1 MNIALRQSAFSAK
14 QVQALLAVAKE
25 ANVTLDVLPLKEKVT
40 LAQLSKYDA
49 LLGYYPTDLLA
60 KLPHLRW
67 VQSPSA
73 GVESLCAI
81 SYTSKDVVIA
91 NASGSFGVSIAEYL
105 LTGTLMLMR
114 HMKTYEMQQK
124 QKVWQGGAPCQS
136 IDKSKV
142 TVVGLG
148 DIGSNFAM
156 RMKALGA
163 TVRAVRRTKTDCPA
177 YVDKLYTTDELI
189 TAVSDADV
197 VALCLPHTKSTD
209 HMISADVLLA
219 MKPTAYVLN
228 VGRGKTVD
236 EEALIDALQNGRL
249 GGAMLDV
256 TTIEPLPPESPL
268 WSMDNVILTPHVSGR
283 DLDPYNITII
293 HEIFM
298 DNLKRF
304 LAGQPLTHVVD
315 QKLGY

>member
-1 MNIALRQSAFSAK
+1 
-14 QVQALLAVAKE
+14 
-25 ANVTLDVLPLKEKVT
+25 
-40 LAQLSKYDA
+40 
-49 LLGYYPTDLLA
+49 
-60 KLPHLRW
+60 
-67 VQSPSA
+67 
-73 GVESLCAI
+73 
-81 SYTSKDVVIA
+81 
-91 NASGSFGVSIAEYL
+91 
-105 LTGTLMLMR
+105 MLMR
-114 HMKTYEMQQK
+114 HMKTYEKQQK

-163 TVRAVRRTKTDCPA
+163 TVSAVRRTKTACPA

-256 TTIEPLPPESPL
+256 TAIEPLPPESPL

-304 LAGQPLTHVVD
+304 LAGQPLMHVVD